1 VIRIGEGGLL
11 GILYVKSR
19 YSISQLFFDAKFSN
33 PIESTI
39 NEELVYVME
48 ERHVYVIYIKYWL
61 VIYELKIY
69 SICPTTS
76 EIALLL

>member
-1 VIRIGEGGLL
+1 MIRIGEGGLL
-11 GILYVKSR
+11 GILYVKSH

-48 ERHVYVIYIKYWL
+48 ERHVYVIYIKY
-61 VIYELKIY
+61 
-69 SICPTTS
+69 
-76 EIALLL
+76 

>member
-1 VIRIGEGGLL
+1 MRKKISPKLFKNKKRVIRIVEGGLL

-48 ERHVYVIYIKYWL
+48 ERHVYVIYIKY
-61 VIYELKIY
+61 
-69 SICPTTS
+69 
-76 EIALLL
+76 